1 MGRKDLDGDCGMF
14 NIQCINYGV
23 LLKLELDAMLVL
35 LLKVARP
42 NFIDHVSFQV

>member
-23 LLKLELDAMLVL
+23 LLKLELDAMLIL

-42 NFIDHVSFQV
+42 NLLDHVSFQV